1 MNSLLG
7 FGGLFNTALT
17 AKQGYNVG
25 RRNNLNSVPTVKNTT
40 VKAKPVMNLFRSPFA
55 KKLTQKT
62 KAKTVKNNLYVPST
76 TEMPEVNLSYVKEI
90 NWNGN
95 ARKNLF
101 ANPNLT
107 NAQRIARNEVKRKM
121 VQGIPVTFMEKFKA
135 GMVTMPKPKG
145 PKPVPAAAA
154 VGGKWK
160 TKRRHTNKR
169 R

>member
-25 RRNNLNSVPTVKNTT
+25 RRNNLNSVPNAKNTT
-40 VKAKPVMNLFRSPFA
+40 VKSKPLMNLFRSPFA

-62 KAKTVKNNLYVPST
+62 KAKTIKNNLYVPST
-76 TEMPEVNLSYVKEI
+76 TEMPEVNLSYVKEM
-90 NWNGN
+90 NWKGN

-101 ANPNLT
+101 ANQTLT
-107 NAQRIARNEVKRKM
+107 NAQRVARNEVKRKM
-121 VQGIPVTFMEKFKA
+121 IQGIPVTLQEKVRA
-135 GMVTMPKPKG
+135 GMVTLPKPKG
-145 PKPVPAAAA
+145 PKPVPAA

-160 TKRRHTNKR
+160 TKRRHTK
-169 R
+169 